1 MVGELQNES
10 IPTQNSAADLPSLDM
25 QSVDVISLL
34 SYHFDR
40 KITIRASKS
49 RRFCT
54 LFQQNQN
61 SLSRRKLLVDHFFTN
76 GTERKSLVGKKK
88 TTKRSDKLLSQGSRK
103 ESLDFR
109 TFHLHTN
116 AAYMQGAEKRQLNSS
131 PRSSRL
137 CPPSHYK
144 FLHSPSFPSSPPSP
158 LTCGTSSTR
167 VQLCAIRASIHYDG
181 VTAMFYNVLYTVQK
195 QIKLLLTMYCV
206 KKLKSNKLDSLMC
219 HTHGNHSK
227 LNIKKELELEYK
239 IGMLNSFNKK
249 KLN

>member
-61 SLSRRKLLVDHFFTN
+61 SLSGRKLLVDHFFTN

-88 TTKRSDKLLSQGSRK
+88 TTTKRSDKLLSQGSRK
-103 ESLDFR
+103 ESLDFHN
-109 TFHLHTN
+109 FHLHTN
-116 AAYMQGAEKRQLNSS
+116 AAYMQGAEKRQL
-131 PRSSRL
+131 
-137 CPPSHYK
+137 K
-144 FLHSPSFPSSPPSP
+144 QQPSFQQAVPTISLQVSP
-158 LTCGTSSTR
+158 LPILPLFPTIPTHMRHFINSCAT
-167 VQLCAIRASIHYDG
+167 LCNSCQHSLWWSDSD
-181 VTAMFYNVLYTVQK
+181 VLQRFIY
-195 QIKLLLTMYCV
+195 
-206 KKLKSNKLDSLMC
+206 SAEAD
-219 HTHGNHSK
+219 
-227 LNIKKELELEYK
+227 
-239 IGMLNSFNKK
+239 
-249 KLN
+249 